1 MEQFALQ
8 ILTRKENGKRVPSE
22 VAKEYQNTFEEV
34 MIDEYQDSNLIQE
47 AILTCVSRI
56 SRGENNLFMVGDVKQ
71 SIYRFRLS
79 RPELFMEKFNT
90 YSLTDGGNRR
100 IDLHKNFRSRAE
112 VLDAVNFIFRQIMT
126 EELGRITYD
135 ENAALYVGASYP
147 ESEKNETEI
156 LLLDTKSEEEDT
168 GLSVRSGSQTAEELE
183 VRLIAQRIG
192 ELMESQQI
200 VDKETGMLRPVR
212 YQDIVILTRS
222 PAGWTDTVTR
232 ILQEEG
238 LPVLAESA
246 DGYFETL
253 EIGWMMDY
261 LRVLDNFRQD
271 IPLVAVLKSPFGRM
285 TNEELAQIRELNA
298 EVPFYQNVLETADP
312 EKKTDLPA
320 GILKKVRDVFGWL
333 FYFRERIPYTAI
345 HDLLWE
351 IMKKTGYRDYIA
363 AMPGGKGRRANL
375 DMLITRAKAFE
386 ATSYKGLY
394 HFVRYIDQLKK
405 YNVDFGEAGLYDEQ
419 TDAVRLM
426 SIHKSKGLEFPIV
439 IVTGM

>member
-1 MEQFALQ
+1 MHELVSLVKEYQRVLAAKKAEKNLIDFRDMEQFALQ

-47 AILTCVSRI
+47 AILTSVSRI

-168 GLSVRSGSQTAEELE
+168 GLSVRSGSQTAKELE
-183 VRLIAQRIG
+183 VCLIAQRIG
-192 ELMESQQI
+192 ELMENQQI
-200 VDKETGMLRPVR
+200 VDKETGMLRPIR
-212 YQDIVILTRS
+212 YQDIVILTKKPCRVDRYCYTNF
-222 PAGWTDTVTR
+222 AG
-232 ILQEEG
+232 
-238 LPVLAESA
+238 
-246 DGYFETL
+246 
-253 EIGWMMDY
+253 
-261 LRVLDNFRQD
+261 
-271 IPLVAVLKSPFGRM
+271 
-285 TNEELAQIRELNA
+285 
-298 EVPFYQNVLETADP
+298 
-312 EKKTDLPA
+312 
-320 GILKKVRDVFGWL
+320 
-333 FYFRERIPYTAI
+333 
-345 HDLLWE
+345 
-351 IMKKTGYRDYIA
+351 
-363 AMPGGKGRRANL
+363 
-375 DMLITRAKAFE
+375 
-386 ATSYKGLY
+386 
-394 HFVRYIDQLKK
+394 
-405 YNVDFGEAGLYDEQ
+405 
-419 TDAVRLM
+419 
-426 SIHKSKGLEFPIV
+426 
-439 IVTGM
+439 